1 MSSSQKIRDFS
12 LRNTKDSVPE
22 LRTGYLVSVH
32 QKIKEG
38 NRERVQIFEGTVIRV
53 NAGYGVSDTF
63 TVRKIASGV
72 GVEKIFPIHSPNVI
86 KIEVKRA
93 YRVRRARLNF
103 LRSLSGK
110 ALRMKEVTLRLTEKL
125 FPKTEKVAEKK
136 EETTEKAS

>member
-12 LRNTKDSVPE
+12 LRNTKDSVPD
-22 LRTGYLVSVH
+22 LRAGYLVSVH

-38 NRERVQIFEGTVIRV
+38 NRERVQIFEGTVIKV

-125 FPKTEKVAEKK
+125 FPKAEKVAEKK